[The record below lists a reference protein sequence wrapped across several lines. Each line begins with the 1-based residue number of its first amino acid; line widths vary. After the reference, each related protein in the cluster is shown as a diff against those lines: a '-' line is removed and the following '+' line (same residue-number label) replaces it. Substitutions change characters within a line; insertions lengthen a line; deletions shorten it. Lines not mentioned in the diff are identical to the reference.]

1 MSIVQLRIDVS
12 ESDSTTE
19 VRPYIPGT
27 PLSPPSPV
35 LLSYPIVL
43 PATHKLDFYV
53 AHQAF
58 NLLGMF
64 KSPMMMMMLF
74 GGGMVFLMPYLM
86 KNMDPEVLKDFESR
100 QAKINDIQSSLQSG
114 NFKSGISA
122 LLSVADEEA
131 NAAVEKPAE
140 VKASPSNLKHRGGKN
155 KRR

>member
-1 MSIVQLRIDVS
+1 M
-12 ESDSTTE
+12 
-19 VRPYIPGT
+19 
-27 PLSPPSPV
+27 

-86 KNMDPEVLKDFESR
+86 VSKYRSES
-100 QAKINDIQSSLQSG
+100 
-114 NFKSGISA
+114 
-122 LLSVADEEA
+122 LLLLTTYI
-131 NAAVEKPAE
+131 EKYG
-140 VKASPSNLKHRGGKN
+140 S
-155 KRR
+155 